1 MGTTSSYQR
10 WEIWE
15 IWASDG
21 IAVGDLNYFTA
32 VPTRSLQRTQA
43 SHAAQQSRAVLGQY
57 TERRCTADIERC
69 SVAGRERRTFRLH
82 TSGLGAGARRER
94 SRFLYILD
102 VSSQFSAINTL

>member
-21 IAVGDLNYFTA
+21 IAVGDLNDFTA

-43 SHAAQQSRAVLGQY
+43 SHAAQQSRAVHRAEVHSRYREVQ
-57 TERRCTADIERC
+57 RR
-69 SVAGRERRTFRLH
+69 
-82 TSGLGAGARRER
+82 GARAPH
-94 SRFLYILD
+94 I
-102 VSSQFSAINTL
+102 